1 MTTLIAILVLVALA
15 SAATAAP
22 KVPMHIV
29 KKNIWGGTL
38 TVDISQRGSGYW
50 ATAKSEMS
58 ATNHE
63 TVHNEGPARPDGNGF
78 CVDWT

>member
-1 MTTLIAILVLVALA
+1 
-15 SAATAAP
+15 
-22 KVPMHIV
+22 MHIV

-50 ATAKSEMS
+50 ATAESEMS

-63 TVHNEGPARPDGNGF
+63 TVHNEGPARPDGNRF